1 MEIPSIQLSLEHIE
15 ELDFTC
21 PAAKKSIN
29 IGKEIIPVKFVVNIY
44 PDVKRDYFKL
54 ITGVRYIRRR
64 NFIGQE
70 LLFYRIAVVYKIEK
84 LRDFVKLENSQVIVD
99 TRLLALLLSISRGM
113 LALRTQNTVFKN
125 YPLPLINVS
134 EILTSMNITDSE
146 GIGENLNIYY
156 NN

>member
-54 ITGVRYIRRR
+54 ITGVRYIRHR

-70 LLFYRIAVVYKIEK
+70 LLFIESLWFIK
-84 LRDFVKLENSQVIVD
+84 LRNWGI
-99 TRLLALLLSISRGM
+99 LLSSK
-113 LALRTQNTVFKN
+113 TPKSQ
-125 YPLPLINVS
+125 LI
-134 EILTSMNITDSE
+134 L
-146 GIGENLNIYY
+146 GYLHCY
-156 NN
+156 

>member
-54 ITGVRYIRRR
+54 ITGVRYIRHR

-84 LRDFVKLENSQVIVD
+84 LGDFVKLENSQVTVE
-99 TRLLALLLSISRGM
+99 LLLSISIGSMRGM

>member
-54 ITGVRYIRRR
+54 ITGVRYIRHR

-84 LRDFVKLENSQVIVD
+84 LGD
-99 TRLLALLLSISRGM
+99 LSIGSMRGM

-146 GIGENLNIYY
+146 GIWENLNIYY

>member
-54 ITGVRYIRRR
+54 ITGVRYIRHR

-70 LLFYRIAVVYKIEK
+70 LLFYRIAVVYKIT
-84 LRDFVKLENSQVIVD
+84 VD
-99 TRLLALLLSISRGM
+99 TRLLALLLSISIGSMRGM

-146 GIGENLNIYY
+146 GIWENLNIYY

>member
-99 TRLLALLLSISRGM
+99 TRLLALLLSISIGSKRNVGTTYTKYSIQK
-113 LALRTQNTVFKN
+113 LSVTSDKCIRN
-125 YPLPLINVS
+125 INFH
-134 EILTSMNITDSE
+134 E
-146 GIGENLNIYY
+146 Y
-156 NN
+156 NRF

>member
-29 IGKEIIPVKFVVNIY
+29 IGNIY

-84 LRDFVKLENSQVIVD
+84 LGDFVKLENSQVIVD
-99 TRLLALLLSISRGM
+99 TRLLALLLSISIGSMRGM

-146 GIGENLNIYY
+146 GIWENLNIYY

>member
-1 MEIPSIQLSLEHIE
+1 M
-15 ELDFTC
+15 
-21 PAAKKSIN
+21 
-29 IGKEIIPVKFVVNIY
+29 
-44 PDVKRDYFKL
+44 

-99 TRLLALLLSISRGM
+99 TRLLALLLSISIGSMRGM

>member
-1 MEIPSIQLSLEHIE
+1 MYKKMEIPSIQLSLEHIE
-15 ELDFTC
+15 ELDCTC

-84 LRDFVKLENSQVIVD
+84 LRI
-99 TRLLALLLSISRGM
+99 LLSSKIPKS
-113 LALRTQNTVFKN
+113 Q
-125 YPLPLINVS
+125 LI
-134 EILTSMNITDSE
+134 L
-146 GIGENLNIYY
+146 GYLHCY
-156 NN
+156 

>member
-64 NFIGQE
+64 NFIGQD
-70 LLFYRIAVVYKIEK
+70 RIAVVYKIEK

-99 TRLLALLLSISRGM
+99 TRLLALLLSISIGSMRGM

>member
-54 ITGVRYIRRR
+54 ITGVRYIRHR

-84 LRDFVKLENSQVIVD
+84 LGDFVKLENSQVTVD
-99 TRLLALLLSISRGM
+99 TRLLALLLSIGM

>member
-54 ITGVRYIRRR
+54 ITGVRYIRHR

-84 LRDFVKLENSQVIVD
+84 LGDFVKLENSQVTVIEYINRVD
-99 TRLLALLLSISRGM
+99 ERNVGTTYAKYSIQKLSVTSDKCIR
-113 LALRTQNTVFKN
+113 N
-125 YPLPLINVS
+125 INFH
-134 EILTSMNITDSE
+134 E
-146 GIGENLNIYY
+146 Y
-156 NN
+156 NRF

>member
-54 ITGVRYIRRR
+54 ITGVRYIRHR

-70 LLFYRIAVVYKIEK
+70 LLFYRIAVGEYINRVDERNVGTTYAKYSIQK
-84 LRDFVKLENSQVIVD
+84 LSVTSDKCIRN
-99 TRLLALLLSISRGM
+99 
-113 LALRTQNTVFKN
+113 
-125 YPLPLINVS
+125 INFH
-134 EILTSMNITDSE
+134 E
-146 GIGENLNIYY
+146 Y
-156 NN
+156 NRF

>member
-54 ITGVRYIRRR
+54 ITG
-64 NFIGQE
+64 
-70 LLFYRIAVVYKIEK
+70 
-84 LRDFVKLENSQVIVD
+84 
-99 TRLLALLLSISRGM
+99 M

>member
-54 ITGVRYIRRR
+54 ITGVRYIR
-64 NFIGQE
+64 QE

-84 LRDFVKLENSQVIVD
+84 LGDFVKLENSQVTVD
-99 TRLLALLLSISRGM
+99 TRLLALLLSISIGSMRGM

-146 GIGENLNIYY
+146 GIWENLNIYY

>member
-99 TRLLALLLSISRGM
+99 TRLLALLLSISIGHERNVGTTYTKYSIQK
-113 LALRTQNTVFKN
+113 LSVTSDKCIRN
-125 YPLPLINVS
+125 INFH
-134 EILTSMNITDSE
+134 E
-146 GIGENLNIYY
+146 Y
-156 NN
+156 NRF

>member
-54 ITGVRYIRRR
+54 ITGVRYI
-64 NFIGQE
+64 GQE

-84 LRDFVKLENSQVIVD
+84 LGDFVKLENSQVTVD
-99 TRLLALLLSISRGM
+99 TRLLALLLSISIGSMRGM

-146 GIGENLNIYY
+146 GIWENLNIYY

>member
-44 PDVKRDYFKL
+44 PD
-54 ITGVRYIRRR
+54 YIRHR

-84 LRDFVKLENSQVIVD
+84 LGDFVKLENSQVTVD
-99 TRLLALLLSISRGM
+99 TRLLALLLSISIGSMRGM

-146 GIGENLNIYY
+146 GIWENLNIYY

>member
-54 ITGVRYIRRR
+54 ITGVRYIRHR

-84 LRDFVKLENSQVIVD
+84 LGDFVKLENSQVTVVEYINRVD
-99 TRLLALLLSISRGM
+99 ERNVGTTYAKYSVQKLSVTSDKCIR
-113 LALRTQNTVFKN
+113 N
-125 YPLPLINVS
+125 INFH
-134 EILTSMNITDSE
+134 E
-146 GIGENLNIYY
+146 Y
-156 NN
+156 NRF

>member
-70 LLFYRIAVVYKIEK
+70 LLFYRIAVVYK
-84 LRDFVKLENSQVIVD
+84 VD
-99 TRLLALLLSISRGM
+99 TRLLALLLSISIGSMRGM

>member
-1 MEIPSIQLSLEHIE
+1 MYKKMEIPSIQLSLEHIE

-84 LRDFVKLENSQVIVD
+84 LSFGFRACLSR
-99 TRLLALLLSISRGM
+99 TRYSAPSIR
-113 LALRTQNTVFKN
+113 RC
-125 YPLPLINVS
+125 VS
-134 EILTSMNITDSE
+134 EGKHSSCIRSAESPAQLMTALQRSSLRSVSTR
-146 GIGENLNIYY
+146 
-156 NN
+156 

>member
-1 MEIPSIQLSLEHIE
+1 MYKKMEIPSIQLSLEHIE
-15 ELDFTC
+15 ELHFTC

-29 IGKEIIPVKFVVNIY
+29 IVKEIIPSKFVVNIHT
-44 PDVKRDYFKL
+44 DDKRDYFQL
-54 ITGVRYIRRR
+54 ITGFRYNRHR

-84 LRDFVKLENSQVIVD
+84 LGDFVKLENSQVTVD
-99 TRLLALLLSISRGM
+99 TRLLALLLSISIGSMRGM

-134 EILTSMNITDSE
+134 EILTSMNI
-146 GIGENLNIYY
+146 
-156 NN
+156 